1 RTLAGIADE
10 GFVMATGSV
19 GELFWNI
26 DDGVLVCRPGRV
38 LAWNPAA
45 EAILGL
51 TSDEATA
58 GADLRVAFGDALDRL
73 WELVAAGS
81 GQARLECRGGSE
93 RVLQARAWQLGGVST
108 APTAVVVRDVTDEER
123 KLDGLRRL
131 NAMARELL
139 AAPSLDDVLVPIV
152 DAAKELARA
161 QYSLLLL
168 LREDRPDEV
177 AKFVYNAPRE
187 LFPERL
193 PRVVGLL
200 AEPVATRSVARID
213 DIRGHS
219 AGVGIP
225 VEHPPIAALL
235 AVPVLVGEAVVG
247 ELVVANSP
255 GQRGFDEVDE
265 AMMGELASHA
275 AVAVSLSKAR
285 AAHEH
290 LDETRQALLDV
301 ALHDLRSPLT
311 IARGFVSTIKASGA
325 DMSDEDRAGAF
336 EAVEQALDRV
346 QELAEGVL
354 LDEQQEPG
362 PGGLARAGPIDVPD
376 LLRELKAD
384 LAPLR
389 PDVALDVT
397 LEGCCPPLPG
407 DRRMV
412 RELLDNLVT
421 NAIKHSPPGELV
433 TVTARLEGSSVRFD
447 VSDRGPGIPPEEQG
461 RVFEQF
467 YRTQRSVAEGTP
479 GSGLGLWIAG
489 RLAELQGGVVGV
501 TSRSGQGST
510 FWVTLPLE

>member
-1 RTLAGIADE
+1 MAAGQ
-10 GFVMATGSV
+10 V
-19 GELFWNI
+19 GELFWNV

-58 GADLRVAFGDALDRL
+58 GADLRVAFGDALDGL
-73 WELVAAGS
+73 WELVAAGR
-81 GQARLECRGGSE
+81 GEVRLECRGGSE
-93 RVLQARAWQLGGVST
+93 RVLRARAWQLGGVST

-152 DAAKELARA
+152 DAAKDLTRA
-161 QYSLLLL
+161 EYSLLLL

-177 AKFVYNAPRE
+177 GKFVYNAPRE

-200 AEPVATRSVARID
+200 ALPVTTRSVARID
-213 DIRGHS
+213 DIRGHP

-225 VEHPPIAALL
+225 VEHPPIAGLL
-235 AVPVLVGEAVVG
+235 AVPVLVGETVVG
-247 ELVVANSP
+247 ELVVANTP
-255 GQRGFDEVDE
+255 GQRAFDEVDE
-265 AMMGELASHA
+265 AMIGELASHA

-290 LDETRQALLDV
+290 LDETRRALLDV
-301 ALHDLRSPLT
+301 ALHDLRTPLT
-311 IARGFVSTIKASGA
+311 IARGFVSTIKASA
-325 DMSDEDRAGAF
+325 ASMSDEDRAGAF

-346 QELAEGVL
+346 QELAEGAL
-354 LDEQQEPG
+354 LEEQQGPG
-362 PGGLARAGPIDVPD
+362 PGGPARAAIDVPD

-412 RELLDNLVT
+412 RELVDNLVT
-421 NAIKHSPPGELV
+421 NAIKHSPPGEVV

-467 YRTQRSVAEGTP
+467 YRTERSVAEGTP